1 MKNRNIEAEAIAA
14 MKKLGTSPIEGD
26 ILSAHVFREGY
37 ELTVLYAS
45 GNELE
50 EARYTYIVNVNRRE
64 VLESHC
70 GTAPNSIATEWER
83 IA

>member
-26 ILSAHVFREGY
+26 ILSATLFREGY
-37 ELTVLYAS
+37 ELRVMYAS

-50 EARYTYIVNVNRRE
+50 ESVYCYIVNVNRRE

-70 GTAPNSIATEWER
+70 GTAPDCIATEWER